1 MLSLHA
7 QLHGTFFLISR
18 TPSTILVAW
27 LIMVLTS
34 KLLLTTLVFLL
45 TSHLVNHTLEW
56 MHIFAKKNLLVYYFS
71 KVMMT
76 IRKIDQCNQYI
87 FNYLEL
93 QSATSLIVW
102 WIILGMVSMLVKRD
116 YLDSQVL
123 SMQTREFI
131 TWQWQDLH
139 LKD

>member
-1 MLSLHA
+1 VLSLHA

-27 LIMVLTS
+27 LIMVQTS